1 MSGYSPDPCVQA
13 VFGPTSKKP
22 LRMKLEELSPEE
34 AASRATALFI
44 SVRTLS
50 RIWVWVSDASVKI
63 GQQAQSRQCELYPAN
78 YNGGASAPA
87 AGLVAAAPTRSAPAA
102 PTRPAPTAPTRPA
115 PTAPADPPPSVE
127 YSQAT
132 RRGCLGRHFMHI
144 AYASIHVAPAAD
156 AILRVAPPTPKKPVA
171 SGSSRAQ
178 PVDRAFTA
186 EQEEIQSLRAQ
197 LAAAQTTPA
206 PPPSSSRA
214 QPVPSTFS

>member
-1 MSGYSPDPCVQA
+1 LYMSGYSPDPCVQA

-102 PTRPAPTAPTRPA
+102 PTRSA
-115 PTAPADPPPSVE
+115 PTAPANPPLSVE

-144 AYASIHVAPAAD
+144 ADASIHVALAAD
-156 AILRVAPPTPKKPVA
+156 ATLRVAPPTPKKPVP

-197 LAAAQTTPA
+197 LAAAQATPA